1 MGQKLDE
8 AYYRL
13 QNEARHHTKLALA
26 KQTDYENGFATGFTE
41 ALRIV
46 MSIRDGEISPL

>member
-1 MGQKLDE
+1 MGAKLDE

-13 QNEARHHTKLALA
+13 QSEANHHTKLALA
-26 KQTDYENGFATGFTE
+26 KPSDYENGFAQGFIE

-46 MSIRDGEISPL
+46 MQIRDKQ